1 MTGTVIASAPGR
13 VNLIG
18 EHTDYNDGFAL
29 PIALDRHTEVTLRRT
44 DYDAVTVRAE
54 GHGEARFRVD
64 IEPGDVTGWA
74 AYVAGVFWA
83 AHEAGVTVSGADLT
97 ITSTVPVG
105 AGLSSSAAL
114 ECAVLTAISA
124 AAGVVLDPIQAARIA
139 QTAENDYVGAPTGLL
154 DQVASMCGRDGHALL
169 VDFADTSVEAVPFDP
184 TADGVELVVVDSRTT
199 HGHAGG
205 EYSAR
210 RDSCERAA
218 RDLGVA
224 MLREVADDDLDEVLA
239 AVVDPVDRLRARHV
253 VTENRRVLDAVQA
266 LRARDLP
273 TFGLLM
279 DCSHASMRDDF
290 AITTPVIDR
299 IAEVAR
305 RHGALGARM
314 TGGGF
319 GGSVIA
325 LMPPDAIDGMTA
337 ALHDEAR
344 AADRPSPEVRVAR
357 AGAGAQVITPR

>member
-1 MTGTVIASAPGR
+1 MTGLAVARAPGR

-29 PIALDRHTEVTLRRT
+29 PIALDRHTEVTLRT
-44 DYDAVTVRAE
+44 TASGTVVVRAD
-54 GHGEARFRVD
+54 GHGEAHFPVD
-64 IEPGDVTGWA
+64 SAPGDVTGWA

-83 AHEAGVTVSGADLT
+83 ARAAGIAVSGADLT
-97 ITSTVPVG
+97 IRSTVPVG

-114 ECAVLTAISA
+114 ECAVLTAISSA
-124 AAGVVLDPIQAARIA
+124 TGTTLDPIRAARIA

-154 DQVASMCGRDGHALL
+154 DQIASMCGRDGHALL
-169 VDFADTSVEAVPFDP
+169 VDFADTTVDAVPFDP
-184 TADGVELVVVDSRTT
+184 AADGVELVVVDSRTT

-205 EYSAR
+205 EYADR
-210 RDSCERAA
+210 RASCERAA
-218 RDLGVA
+218 RELGVTT
-224 MLREVADDDLDEVLA
+224 LREVADDDLDRVLA
-239 AVVDPVDRLRARHV
+239 AVSDPVDRLRARHV

-266 LRARDLP
+266 LRCRDLP

-279 DCSHASMRDDF
+279 DSSHASMRDDF

-305 RHGALGARM
+305 RHGAHGARM

-325 LMPPDAIDGMTA
+325 LLPPDAIDGMTT

-357 AGAGAQVITPR
+357 AGAGAQALTD

>member
-1 MTGTVIASAPGR
+1 MTGRVVARAPGR

-29 PIALDRHTEVTLRRT
+29 PIALDRHTEVTLAPNGSST
-44 DYDAVTVRAE
+44 VTVRADD
-54 GHGEARFRVD
+54 HGVAEFPVGTGT
-64 IEPGDVTGWA
+64 GDVTGWA

-83 AHEAGVTVSGADLT
+83 ARSAGVTLTGGDLT

-124 AAGVVLDPIQAARIA
+124 AAGVQLDPIAAARIA
-139 QTAENDYVGAPTGLL
+139 QVAENDYVGAPTGLL
-154 DQVASMCGRDGHALL
+154 DQIASMCGREGHALL
-169 VDFADTSVEAVPFDP
+169 VDFADTSVEAVPFD
-184 TADGVELVVVDSRTT
+184 TAADGVELVVIDSRTT

-205 EYSAR
+205 EYADR
-210 RDSCERAA
+210 RRACERAA
-218 RDLGVA
+218 RDLGLTS
-224 MLREVADDDLDEVLA
+224 LREVGDDDLDEILG
-239 AVVDPVDRLRARHV
+239 AVTDPVDRRRARHV
-253 VTENRRVLDAVQA
+253 VTENRRVLDAVEA

-273 TFGLLM
+273 TVGLLM
-279 DCSHASMRDDF
+279 DASHASMRDDF

-305 RHGALGARM
+305 RHGAHGARM

-325 LMPPDAIDGMTA
+325 LMPPDAIDRLTC

-357 AGAGAQVITPR
+357 AGAGARVVTAG

>member
-1 MTGTVIASAPGR
+1 MTDLVVARAPGR

-29 PIALDRHTEVTLRRT
+29 PIALDRHTEVTLT
-44 DYDAVTVRAE
+44 PTGSSTVTVRAE
-54 GHGEARFRVD
+54 GHGEAEFSVD
-64 IEPGDVTGWA
+64 TAPGDVTGWA
-74 AYVAGVFWA
+74 GYVAGLVWA
-83 AHEAGVTVSGADLT
+83 ARRAGLTLSGADLT

-124 AAGVVLDPIQAARIA
+124 AAGSSLDPIDAARVA
-139 QTAENDYVGAPTGLL
+139 QVAENDYVGAPTGLL
-154 DQVASMCGRDGHALL
+154 DQIASMCGRQGHALL
-169 VDFADTSVEAVPFDP
+169 VDFADTSVEPVPFD
-184 TADGVELVVVDSRTT
+184 TAADGVELVVVDSRTT

-205 EYSAR
+205 EYADR
-210 RDSCERAA
+210 RRACERAA
-218 RDLGVA
+218 RDLGVTS
-224 MLREVADDDLDEVLA
+224 LREVPDDDLDA
-239 AVVDPVDRLRARHV
+239 ALEAVTDPVDRRRARHV
-253 VTENRRVLDAVQA
+253 VTENRRVLDAVDA
-266 LRARDLP
+266 LRSRDLP

-279 DCSHASMRDDF
+279 DASHASMRDDF

-299 IAEVAR
+299 ITEVAH

-325 LMPPDAIDGMTA
+325 LMPPDAIDRLTG

-357 AGAGAQVITPR
+357 AGAGAQVVTAR

>member
-1 MTGTVIASAPGR
+1 MTDLVVARAPGR

-29 PIALDRHTEVTLRRT
+29 PIALDRHTEVALRPSGSST
-44 DYDAVTVRAE
+44 VTVRAAE
-54 GHGEARFRVD
+54 HGEAKFSVD
-64 IEPGDVTGWA
+64 SAPGDVTGWA

-83 AHEAGVTVSGADLT
+83 ARAAGIRVTGVDLT

-114 ECAVLTAISA
+114 ECAVLLAISA
-124 AAGVVLDPIQAARIA
+124 AAGSMPEPIAAARIA
-139 QTAENDYVGAPTGLL
+139 QRAENDFVGAATGLL
-154 DQVASMCGRDGHALL
+154 DQLASMCGRDGHALL
-169 VDFADTSVEAVPFDP
+169 VDFADTSVEAVPFD
-184 TADGVELVVVDSRTT
+184 TAADGAELVVVDSRTS

-205 EYSAR
+205 EYADR
-210 RDSCERAA
+210 RRACERAA
-218 RDLGVA
+218 RDLGVSS
-224 MLREVADDDLDEVLA
+224 LREVADHDLDAALA
-239 AVVDPVDRLRARHV
+239 GVTDPVDRLRARHV
-253 VTENRRVLDAVQA
+253 VTENRRVLDAVEA
-266 LRARDLP
+266 LRGRDLP

-279 DCSHASMRDDF
+279 DASHASMRDDF

-305 RHGALGARM
+305 RHGAHGARM

-325 LMPPDAIDGMTA
+325 LMPPDAIDPLTA

-357 AGAGAQVITPR
+357 AGAGAQALTD